1 MSQTIQIQAAK
12 KWVVIALVIVAIS
25 TIAFGYV
32 RGMLPIADALGRLF
46 FLLGI
51 PIRWIYKLLF
61 DLPIQLPGATI
72 ESGDKKWRYIY
83 AVLSISVYLF
93 VIGSIYK

>member
-1 MSQTIQIQAAK
+1 MNQTIQIQAAK
-12 KWVVIALVIVAIS
+12 KWVVIALVLVAIS

-32 RGMLPIADALGRLF
+32 RGMLPIADALGRLA

-51 PIRWIYKLLF
+51 PIQWIYKLLF
-61 DLPIQLPGATI
+61 DLPIQLPGAII
-72 ESGDKKWRYIY
+72 ESGDKKWRNIY
-83 AVLSISVYLF
+83 AVLSIAAYLF